1 MSSDSMTF
9 IGGLLIG
16 ITIGILAIMS
26 ISQPINSI
34 VKHGCGQYN
43 STTGAF
49 EWVDGTKDDEKEME

>member
-1 MSSDSMTF
+1 MTF